1 MRNQKVAVFIGP
13 GPSNSK
19 LAPGSSKVGCG
30 KGPGV
35 LGLDWSLPAGKEGEV
50 VMVKPSTATA
60 VKGSGRLS
68 LILLYKYCAQ
78 IEWDAKQA
86 RTPTP

>member
-1 MRNQKVAVFIGP
+1 
-13 GPSNSK
+13 
-19 LAPGSSKVGCG
+19 
-30 KGPGV
+30 
-35 LGLDWSLPAGKEGEV
+35 
-50 VMVKPSTATA
+50 MVKPSTATA